1 MSPFTTV
8 GNLLADAVFWL
19 VRYAQSIVN
28 WVCLIL
34 LLLIVVRYLTDRFNV
49 NPFGRLPFYLRR
61 PTDRWFYYVKQ
72 SSLYPAARQAFQFDP
87 VWLLMVAG
95 LLLLYLILP
104 SIIFPVVG
112 TLQAVS
118 TTLLRFGAGRVSEGV
133 SALIGTV
140 ALILV
145 YGLMLLM
152 AVLVLN
158 SFFGVLERQ
167 ARKAQKIIY
176 PLITPVL
183 FRIDSSGRLFPLFFL
198 LLGIILQLIASKIA
212 EAFF

>member
-1 MSPFTTV
+1 MSPLTTAGKWFAYAV
-8 GNLLADAVFWL
+8 EWLLL
-19 VRYAQSIVN
+19 YSQSIIN
-28 WVCLIL
+28 WVCLVL

-72 SSLYPAARQAFQFDP
+72 SSLYPAARRAFQFDP
-87 VWLLMVAG
+87 IWLLLLAG

-104 SIIFPVVG
+104 SLIFPVVG

-118 TTLLRFGAGRVSEGV
+118 TTLLYFGAGRMSQGA
-133 SALIGTV
+133 SALIGTL
-140 ALILV
+140 ALVVV
-145 YGLMLLM
+145 YGLMLM
-152 AVLVLN
+152 MVMLVLN

-167 ARKAQKIIY
+167 ARKAQTIIY

-183 FRIDSSGRLFPLFFL
+183 FRIDPSGRLLPLFFL

-212 EAFF
+212 ESFF